1 MMKATF
7 LTIISLLI
15 TASASAGRY
24 YYRSYHYY
32 GTPDDS
38 GKWGAL
44 IAYGL
49 IIFVPLLLLGIIT
62 IYESLSEVFKIH
74 NSRKY
79 KIGAWTMPISPDG
92 KYQKI
97 QEIKSENI
105 QENGHNIWIDNKLV
119 CRNGI
124 WAPVFYGVKF
134 RVTKE
139 GKQVIFDKAK
149 NLTSDC
155 LILSNGK
162 AAHFKRPIFGKKKIT
177 IEDINMG
184 TPEIE
189 LKRFFLFFILFIIII
204 SSIFILNRSHQK
216 TTPQK
221 NPTHKTN
228 DREEDSGAS
237 DVRELLLDK

>member
-1 MMKATF
+1 MSHKKTTI

-15 TASASAGRY
+15 TTSTSAGRY

-38 GKWGAL
+38 GKWVATIL
-44 IAYGL
+44 IV
-49 IIFVPLLLLGIIT
+49 IILLLGLIGLIVESISQT
-62 IYESLSEVFKIH
+62 IKESNI
-74 NSRKY
+74 RKY
-79 KIGAWTMPISPDG
+79 KQGAWTMPISPDG
-92 KYQKI
+92 KYQHI
-97 QEIKSENI
+97 QEIKSEKMSEYGDNV
-105 QENGHNIWIDNKLV
+105 WIDNMLV

-155 LILSNGK
+155 LILSNGET
-162 AAHFKRPIFGKKKIT
+162 ALFKRPIFGKNKIT
-177 IEDINMG
+177 IGDINMG

-189 LKRFFLFFILFIIII
+189 LKRFFFFFILFILFIIII
-204 SSIFILNRSHQK
+204 ISIFNLNHQEKK
-216 TTPQK
+216 TEQ

-228 DREEDSGAS
+228 TKEEDFNAS
-237 DVRELLLDK
+237 DVRNLMNN

>member
-1 MMKATF
+1 MKKVAI

-15 TASASAGRY
+15 AASASAGRY
-24 YYRSYHYY
+24 HYRSYHYY
-32 GTPDDS
+32 GPPNDG
-38 GKWGAL
+38 GKYL
-44 IAYGL
+44 FL
-49 IIFVPLLLLGIIT
+49 IIVGILLLLGLIGLIADA
-62 IYESLSEVFKIH
+62 ISHAIKESNIG
-74 NSRKY
+74 KY
-79 KIGAWTMPISPDG
+79 KQGAWTMPISPDG
-92 KYQKI
+92 KYQHI
-97 QEIKSENI
+97 QEIKSEKMS
-105 QENGHNIWIDNKLV
+105 EYGDSVWIDNKLV
-119 CRNGI
+119 RRNGI
-124 WAPVFYGVKF
+124 WAPVFYGVKL

-139 GKQVIFDKAK
+139 GKEVLFDKAK

-204 SSIFILNRSHQK
+204 SISISILNKSHQK
-216 TTPQK
+216 TTPEK